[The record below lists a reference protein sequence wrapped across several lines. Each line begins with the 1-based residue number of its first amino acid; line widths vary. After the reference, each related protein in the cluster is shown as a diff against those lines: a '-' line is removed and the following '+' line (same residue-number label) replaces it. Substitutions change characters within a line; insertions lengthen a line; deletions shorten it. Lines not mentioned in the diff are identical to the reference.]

1 MNNNKH
7 IQEEK
12 RDGKT
17 RWRWFRGMR
26 SWLQKGKTC
35 ILDEDIAQGGP
46 RNPSCKTFSTR
57 FLLGET
63 INVSG
68 MTRQSQDAPKVV
80 LTSNCCS
87 SSAVDVMLASER
99 PHHLTTMDVLTL
111 MRFAC
116 LTPSS
121 SANSFFIPADMLSSA
136 FITQSQAIA
145 LVVGLKPCFLAELRN
160 CLAGVRLP
168 GLTGGAVRARMCGG
182 SKDSSV

>member
-12 RDGKT
+12 RDGKA

-26 SWLQKGKTC
+26 SWLQKGKLC
-35 ILDEDIAQGGP
+35 ILDEDIAQVEP
-46 RNPSCKTFSTR
+46 RNSSCKTFSTR
-57 FLLGET
+57 FLSERT
-63 INVSG
+63 IKVSD
-68 MTRQSQDAPKVV
+68 MMRQSLDAPKLV

-87 SSAVDVMLASER
+87 SSAVDVMSSSER
-99 PHHLTTMDVLTL
+99 PHHLTNMDVLTL

-168 GLTGGAVRARMCGG
+168 GLTFEAVRARTCGG